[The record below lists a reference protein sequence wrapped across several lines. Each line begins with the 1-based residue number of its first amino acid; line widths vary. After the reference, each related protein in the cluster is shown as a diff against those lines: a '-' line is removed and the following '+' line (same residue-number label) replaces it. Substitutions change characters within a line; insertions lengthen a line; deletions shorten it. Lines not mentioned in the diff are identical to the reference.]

1 MTSKLCGTPSAWG
14 KLGYVVA
21 EEGWMLVLYPELIG
35 GNTVRLS
42 AQLKGLGCDDQSD
55 FIIAR

>member
-42 AQLKGLGCDDQSD
+42 AQLKGLGCDD
-55 FIIAR
+55 